1 MNIPSPGHNNYPCFD
16 YTTNSDDT
24 INPNGSM
31 TNVSEFDF
39 AEATGVELVKKASS
53 LTIPSGVL
61 LENLQSMYR
70 LRVSYTNGGVATTPS
85 TIASLSVNSKN
96 GTLIYNYSPT
106 HTNDPS
112 RPDAPY
118 SYGSFS
124 LVSPVFSADN
134 DIYLSLSF
142 HYDANHLAEGD
153 ELILK
158 AKDVFGNIYQGSI
171 ATPSGGFLNSHYYY
185 GSISLAWQGQDLR
198 PTITPGS
205 TESYTLYTDGNY
217 DFDSDNPDPTAI
229 SISGNSAGYYFTF
242 TNNARITLSGNGT
255 AIYSGT
261 EPFIFSE
268 YGITIIL
275 SDNYTVDC
283 RNNDSAIWADWG
295 DLTLETLGGGSY
307 TLTVIASDPNYRGL
321 YGDTNYDD
329 DSCDPSV
336 LAAAGFSVAL
346 TSTTPGPDEDTNGNP
361 DYYTW
366 VYTVAPATP

>member
-142 HYDANHLAEGD
+142 H
-153 ELILK
+153 
-158 AKDVFGNIYQGSI
+158 
-171 ATPSGGFLNSHYYY
+171 
-185 GSISLAWQGQDLR
+185 
-198 PTITPGS
+198 
-205 TESYTLYTDGNY
+205 
-217 DFDSDNPDPTAI
+217 
-229 SISGNSAGYYFTF
+229 
-242 TNNARITLSGNGT
+242 
-255 AIYSGT
+255 
-261 EPFIFSE
+261 
-268 YGITIIL
+268 
-275 SDNYTVDC
+275 
-283 RNNDSAIWADWG
+283 
-295 DLTLETLGGGSY
+295 
-307 TLTVIASDPNYRGL
+307 
-321 YGDTNYDD
+321 
-329 DSCDPSV
+329 
-336 LAAAGFSVAL
+336 
-346 TSTTPGPDEDTNGNP
+346 
-361 DYYTW
+361 
-366 VYTVAPATP
+366 